1 MILIL
6 NFLVVL
12 LVIQLRKKIK
22 VRESFKS
29 DNINNIWMYWENKP
43 GKTKPNFLKLCFD
56 TVKLHCKKNFKIH
69 LLNDKNI
76 HKYLPELRSDLDDKL
91 SIQQKTDYLRIKLL
105 YKYGGIWLDSDT
117 IVMKDLSEIIS
128 KLDKYDFVG
137 FGCHFRDCSNGGYPK
152 PANWVMASR
161 KNGKLTE
168 LCIDGANRILNNS
181 SNLQIKKSY
190 FKIGRELIWNNID
203 YLLNNDKIW
212 SYYHYPSKCLE
223 RDSNG
228 RKLRNHISLSNEDI
242 DQRCY
247 DKHLFIPI
255 YNTAPGFP
263 DWFINM
269 SKKEIL
275 SDNMLISKT
284 FRKSLGIKNNNKL

>member
-1 MILIL
+1 MVILLMIQ
-6 NFLVVL
+6 NRF
-12 LVIQLRKKIK
+12 KKNLM
-22 VRESFKS
+22 ESFTG
-29 DNINNIWMYWENKP
+29 DNINHIWMYWENKP
-43 GKTKPNFLKLCFD
+43 GKTKPNFLKLCVD
-56 TVKLHCKKNFKIH
+56 TVRKHCSKNFKIH
-69 LLNDKNI
+69 LLNENTI
-76 HKYLPELRSDLDDKL
+76 TNYISDLRLDLNDKL

-105 YKYGGIWLDSDT
+105 HKYGGIWLDSDT
-117 IVMKDLSEIIS
+117 IVMTDLSEIIS

-137 FGCHFRDCSNGGYPK
+137 FGCHYRDCSNGGYPK

-161 KNGKLTE
+161 KNGKLMK
-168 LCIDGANRILNNS
+168 LCIDESNRLLDNT
-181 SNLQIKKSY
+181 SNQDMKKSY
-190 FKIGRELIWNNID
+190 FKIGRELIWNKID
-203 YLLNNDKIW
+203 YLLNNDKTW
-212 SYYHYPSKCLE
+212 SYYHYPSTCLE

-242 DQRCY
+242 DKKCF

-269 SKKEIL
+269 SKKDIL

-284 FRKSLGIKNNNKL
+284 FRKSLGIKL